1 MRIKTA
7 CLDTS
12 YVEGV
17 VFLSKV
23 GYFRGSACRA
33 TVLTLV
39 LLTLLTAL
47 AFSQCGIKPVFAQDI
62 EVKSKCAVLMDPRS
76 GQILY
81 EKNADEKWAPASL
94 TKIMTLILAFEA
106 IKEGKAK
113 LDDLV
118 TASEEV
124 RKPGGTTI
132 FLEVGETMSLK
143 DILLG
148 IAVASGNDASVAV
161 AEHLAGSQEAFV
173 RMMNDKAKELG
184 AVNTSFKNPHGISEE
199 GHYTTARDMALIS
212 SYATK
217 FPDLLKMTAI
227 YQEYLR
233 GGKTWLVNRNRLVNF
248 YEGADGLKTG
258 YTEEAKYCLS
268 ATAMR
273 DGMRLVAVVL
283 GAPDPGTRVADSQK
297 LLNWGFSN
305 FQSVE
310 VAKKRDVIGTVGV
323 MKGAKRQVDALAS
336 NDLYVTLPKGQ
347 SEGLEKRMVLEG
359 EVKAPV
365 RKGQSLGVLSVF
377 KGQKELG
384 RVPLIAAEDVP
395 KASFFVLF
403 ARCLHGFLGVK

>member
-1 MRIKTA
+1 M
-7 CLDTS
+7 
-12 YVEGV
+12 
-17 VFLSKV
+17 SKV
-23 GYFRGSACRA
+23 SDVRGSAFRT
-33 TVLTLV
+33 TVLTSV
-39 LLTLLTAL
+39 LLALLITSASL
-47 AFSQCGIKPVFAQDI
+47 QFRKEPVFAQDVEI
-62 EVKSKCAVLMDPRS
+62 KSECAVLMDPRS

-81 EKNADEKWAPASL
+81 EKNADKKWAPASL

-106 IKEGKAK
+106 IQEGKARFE
-113 LDDLV
+113 DLV

-148 IAVASGNDASVAV
+148 VAVASGNDASVAL

-173 RMMNDKAKELG
+173 RMMNDKARELG

-212 SYATK
+212 SYATR
-217 FPDLLKMTAI
+217 FPDLLKMTSI

-258 YTEEAKYCLS
+258 FTEEAKYCLS
-268 ATAMR
+268 ATALR
-273 DGMRLVAVVL
+273 DGMRLVAVIL
-283 GAPDPGTRVADSQK
+283 GAPDPGTRMADAQR

-305 FQSVE
+305 FRSVE
-310 VAKKRDVIGTVGV
+310 VARKRDVVGTVEV
-323 MKGAKRQVDALAS
+323 MKGAKRQVHALAS
-336 NDLYVTLPKGQ
+336 DDFYVTLPKGE

-365 RKGQSLGVLSVF
+365 KKGQGLGVLSVF

-384 RVPLIAAEDVP
+384 RIPLIASEDVP
-395 KASFFVLF
+395 TASFFALF
-403 ARCLHGFLGVK
+403 ARFLHGFLAVR